1 MFDKLRSLPLQRRG
15 AVKML
20 SLLHKNKFLMEE
32 LNVSRLT
39 ATSYLN
45 QLESRGLV
53 VKLKLWR
60 ENFYLNEKLFNL
72 LISAFHLDIEKIDSI
87 DSNG

>member
-1 MFDKLRSLPLQRRG
+1 
-15 AVKML
+15 
-20 SLLHKNKFLMEE
+20 MEE

-72 LISAFHLDIEKIDSI
+72 LISAFHLDIEKIESI

>member
-1 MFDKLRSLPLQRRG
+1 MYLENLEEGLLRFRHPCIKL
-15 AVKML
+15 
-20 SLLHKNKFLMEE
+20 KFLMEE

-45 QLESRGLV
+45 KLESKGLAV
-53 VKLKLWR
+53 ELKFWR
-60 ENFYLNEKLFNL
+60 ENFYLSEKLFNL

>member
-1 MFDKLRSLPLQRRG
+1 
-15 AVKML
+15 
-20 SLLHKNKFLMEE
+20 MEE

-39 ATSYLN
+39 ATSYLSK
-45 QLESRGLV
+45 LESKGLAV
-53 VKLKLWR
+53 ELKFWR
-60 ENFYLNEKLFNL
+60 EYFYLNEKLFNL

>member
-1 MFDKLRSLPLQRRG
+1 
-15 AVKML
+15 
-20 SLLHKNKFLMEE
+20 MEE

-60 ENFYLNEKLFNL
+60 ENFSLNEKLFNL